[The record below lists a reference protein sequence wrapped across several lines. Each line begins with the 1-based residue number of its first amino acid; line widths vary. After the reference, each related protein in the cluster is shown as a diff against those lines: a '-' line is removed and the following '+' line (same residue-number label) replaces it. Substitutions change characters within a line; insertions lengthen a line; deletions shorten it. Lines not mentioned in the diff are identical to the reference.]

1 MHIRDL
7 RSALQRYYLKVLGYH
22 SPQALILRIYLEAD
36 AFDKSGREYP
46 NLNLLNRIGYPVPEA
61 YILEQG
67 SSYLGNPF
75 IIIERIPGHMLWQIL
90 LSSQFMIVFS
100 N

>member
-1 MHIRDL
+1 MHISDL
-7 RSALQRYYLKVLGYH
+7 NSALQRYFLKVLGYR
-22 SPQALILRIYLEAD
+22 SLQGLILRIYPGAD

-61 YILEQG
+61 HILEQG

-75 IIIERIPGHMLWQIL
+75 IIIERIPG
-90 LSSQFMIVFS
+90 
-100 N
+100 